1 MAKEGQEGG
10 EAAGTAG
17 GGITAGK
24 ADAAGSEAD
33 TGEGG
38 AAGGETV
45 SEEADAAGGEA
56 AAGEIGVADRGTAV
70 GEGGAA
76 GGETAT
82 GEAGAVDGGAA
93 GEAATAAPGTPA
105 SDPDDELAAAR
116 RGARENL
123 DRALRA
129 QAEMENLRKRSER
142 DLENAHKYALERFV
156 SELLP
161 VRDSLELG
169 LAASTGEK
177 ADASGI
183 AEGVELTLRM
193 LDQAMDK
200 FGARIIDPAGRPF
213 DPEFHQAM
221 TMQESDTAESGTVLT
236 VVQKG
241 CLLNDRLVRP
251 AMVIVAK

>member
-1 MAKEGQEGG
+1 MAKEGQEVG

-24 ADAAGSEAD
+24 ADATGSEAD

-82 GEAGAVDGGAA
+82 GEA
-93 GEAATAAPGTPA
+93 ATAAPGTPA

-123 DRALRA
+123 DRALRV

-221 TMQESDTAESGTVLT
+221 TVQESDTAESGTVLT